1 MTPTR
6 RALAGALALTALLA
20 TASEAQAADTPQHPW
35 YFDTMRVEEI
45 WQHTTGEDITV
56 AVIDTGV
63 DPTLPE
69 LQGQVLEGTDLTRS
83 GEGAHVDGNG
93 HGTDMAALIGGTG
106 GGGGIQGLAPGVKIL
121 PVRSSSSGIDFDNSA
136 RIAESIDYAVSHG
149 ARVINISLANVEAGS
164 GRTALAEAVGDA
176 VRQDVLIFAGTGNDG
191 MGLNDPAIP
200 AALDGVVGV
209 AAVDSGGERVPYSTS
224 GPQVS
229 LAAPG
234 NDVPGHCDGLSGPAC
249 IWEEGGTSSATA
261 LASASAALIWSQH
274 PDWTK
279 NQVLR
284 VMLNTAERSDDQR
297 RDDYTGY
304 GIVRPDRVIVDGEGD
319 PGDPDSPP
327 IFRDWEA
334 ALDPVAT
341 PAPEPEAES
350 TPDGDSAPEPEP
362 APGPEAEA
370 AATSGDSSPLPWI
383 LGGSAALVLVAVTGW
398 AVLRRRSSASAGA

>member
-6 RALAGALALTALLA
+6 RALATTLALTALLA
-20 TASEAQAADTPQHPW
+20 TAPAAQAADTPQHPW
-35 YFDTMRVEEI
+35 YFDTLRVEEI
-45 WQHTTGEDITV
+45 WQHTTGEGITV

-69 LQGQVLEGTDLTRS
+69 LEGQVLDGTDLTAAQA
-83 GEGAHVDGNG
+83 GAHIDVSG
-93 HGTDMAALIGGTG
+93 HGSHMASLIAGTG
-106 GGGGIQGLAPGVKIL
+106 KDAGIQGLAPGASIL
-121 PVRSSSSGIDFDNSA
+121 PVRTLVDSINFSGDERFSEGITYA
-136 RIAESIDYAVSHG
+136 IESGAKIISISQSGSVS
-149 ARVINISLANVEAGS
+149 EEE
-164 GRTALAEAVGDA
+164 LAEATSLA
-176 VRQDVLIFAGTGNDG
+176 ARHDVLIFAGTGNTGESD
-191 MGLNDPAIP
+191 NR
-200 AALDGVVGV
+200 V
-209 AAVDSGGERVPYSTS
+209 AAPASFSGVIAVGAVDRNSERVPYSSS

-234 NDVPGHCDGLSGPAC
+234 NDVPGHCDGLTGPAC
-249 IWEEGGTSSATA
+249 IVNEGGTSSATA

-284 VMLNTAERSDDQR
+284 VMLNTAERPDDQR

-334 ALDPVAT
+334 GLVPPVT
-341 PAPEPEAES
+341 PEPTPET
-350 TPDGDSAPEPEP
+350 TPDDSAEP

-370 AATSGDSSPLPWI
+370 AATSENSSSLPWI
-383 LGGSAALVLVAVTGW
+383 LGGTAVVLVVAVTGW
-398 AVLRRRSSASAGA
+398 VLYRRRV

>member
-6 RALAGALALTALLA
+6 RALATTLALTALLA
-20 TASEAQAADTPQHPW
+20 TAPTTAQAAGTPQHPW
-35 YFDTMRVEEI
+35 YFDTLRVDDI
-45 WQHTTGEDITV
+45 WEHTKGEGITV
-56 AVIDTGV
+56 AVIDSGV
-63 DPTLPE
+63 DLTLPE
-69 LQGQVLEGTDLTRS
+69 LQGQVLDGTDLTAS
-83 GEGAHVDGNG
+83 PQGAHVDTDG
-93 HGTDMAALIGGTG
+93 HGTDMAALIAGTG
-106 GGGGIQGLAPGVKIL
+106 EGQGIQGLAPEAQVL
-121 PVRSSSSGIDFDNSA
+121 PIRVTNGGMTTELPA
-136 RIAESIDYAVSHG
+136 RWAAAIEYAVESG
-149 ARVINISLANVEAGS
+149 AQVINISQASPHDDPTRQAMAA
-164 GRTALAEAVGDA
+164 ALATAA
-176 VRQDVLIFAGTGNDG
+176 RNDVLIFAGSGNDG
-191 MGLNDPAIP
+191 EGLNNPSAP
-200 AALDGVVGV
+200 NSLEGVVSVG
-209 AAVDSGGERVPYSTS
+209 AVDRTGEHIPYSTY
-224 GPQVS
+224 GPQVT

-249 IWEEGGTSSATA
+249 VREEGGTSSATA

-334 ALDPVAT
+334 GLVPPAT
-341 PAPEPEAES
+341 PEPTPET
-350 TPDGDSAPEPEP
+350 TPDDSAEP

-370 AATSGDSSPLPWI
+370 AATSDDGSPLPWI
-383 LGGSAALVLVAVTGW
+383 LGGTAAVVLVGLTGW
-398 AVLRRRSSASAGA
+398 LLLRRRA